1 MGGGDGREGGGDR
14 QSTEVEKHEM
24 PLNILIEQL
33 CVPFFPV
40 GVHRSQDNGFYC

>member
-1 MGGGDGREGGGDR
+1 MGGGDGREG
-14 QSTEVEKHEM
+14 VEKHEM